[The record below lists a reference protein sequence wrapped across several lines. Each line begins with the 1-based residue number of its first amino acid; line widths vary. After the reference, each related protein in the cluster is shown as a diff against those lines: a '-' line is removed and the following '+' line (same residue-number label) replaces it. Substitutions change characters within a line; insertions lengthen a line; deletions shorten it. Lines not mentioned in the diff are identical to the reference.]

1 MLEINGY
8 SDLQQ
13 LHVSKRT
20 HVFRAKR
27 DKDNQSVILKK
38 LTADYPSV
46 KNILRYRHEFEI
58 LQKIS
63 SAAVIKAYGLE
74 KALGSYILVLEDFG
88 GDDLNKVFP
97 EKVRLDVFL
106 PIAIKLAQALA
117 DIHASDIVHKDI
129 NPSNIIYNQNTDEIR
144 IIDFELSTTLD
155 AETPLPVNPNIL
167 AGTPTYMSPEQTGRM
182 NRKIDYRSDYYS
194 LGVTFYKLLTGK
206 LPFYSADTME
216 LVYCHI
222 AKQCASVHEIEPSVN
237 ESVSQI
243 ISKLMAKNAEDR
255 YQSAQGIISD
265 LQECQKQ
272 HEQKGKIEPF
282 ELAKND
288 FSWKFKLP
296 QKLYGREKEVDR
308 LLQVFAKAAGGSTQ
322 LVMVKGYSGVGK
334 TSLVREVQK
343 PITEKR
349 GNFCSGKFDQLQ
361 KSIPYSALIQSMSVF
376 VEYLL
381 KEDADALAEWN
392 VKINKAIGVYGQV
405 LVDVIPNLSL
415 IIGPQ
420 PPVREVSAAEAKIRF
435 NMVFSLFIKA
445 VCQPNHPFVLFLDDL
460 QWIDSASLNLFT
472 ILLTNN
478 SIQNLLVIGAYR
490 ENEIDNLH
498 PLIAAKKGW
507 KEFGVTINEIALD
520 DLSLENAAELTAD
533 ALNTDK
539 KSSQPL
545 AKLVYEKTNGN
556 AFYLTQLLKS
566 LAKEDLI
573 RYSIENKCWEWDV
586 EKIGNKDITDN
597 VASLMVR
604 KIEQLSEKAQYI
616 IKMAA
621 CIGHTFTIH
630 ILSLISEEE
639 HSKTMVYLWEAIREE
654 LIFSA
659 GTDVQ
664 ETEATEEFADIYKM
678 SFKFAHDRIQQAA
691 YHLIPVDKRKSIHLK
706 VGRLL
711 SNSLADNEIEDEIF
725 SIVNHLNQG
734 KKLVKSEDEIIHII
748 ELNIRAGRKA
758 KNSAAYDSAIN
769 FFREAFS
776 ISKSDNWT
784 KHHQMFFELHLERA
798 ECEFFIGNFSEA
810 DVLLRQALNHAET
823 AVERG
828 KVYIQLIAQ
837 SSIQGKYIDSIHT
850 GIKAFECFDI
860 KLPPLEDKGTITN
873 YIKEQEEWYNRHWGD
888 RPIAELY
895 DLPITDDPAQEI
907 LKIISVNLFDCCVI
921 SSPFYLP
928 VLSFVSV
935 NLSIEHGN
943 TANSAYAYVGHGM
956 VMSSSYQDYTAAY
969 EFGLLGKRITE
980 EKLENERAACK
991 TMNVFWGFLSH
1002 LKTHVNL
1009 VPPMMEKAY
1018 QTGLNGGDF
1027 VHASYCLVNG
1037 HRSLISMGMSLV
1049 EAEQKTKEYLDNFKR
1064 INADVMHDL
1073 CCASSGAFIKYMR
1086 GKTLSDASF
1095 DTEDFSASQFLDA
1108 FSVLKLFLVFADIY
1122 RMFGFYVMN
1131 QDEHAFNV
1139 ANQFQINVSF
1149 ADNYIHGEEFRFYS
1163 SLIYLRMYH
1172 FLSGKDKKKYLA
1184 KVKENYEFIK
1194 KIAINAPINFENHEY
1209 LVAAE
1214 IARVEGRDMDA
1225 INFYDKAIKSA
1236 SKYEHVPYEAVANEC
1251 MARFWFEH
1259 DKEEIA
1265 ETYLRKSYYAYKLWG
1280 ADRKVEQIEQDYL
1293 YLILPKVLVDKTSES
1308 SHQSVDSTMLTKFYN
1323 LTSESVLKVS
1333 QAISKE
1339 ITLDGFL
1346 KNMMDIL
1353 IENSGAQKCVL
1364 LLERD
1369 GEFMVEAEGSS
1380 DKSKTEVMQSIPLN
1394 EVNKN
1399 GHCGLPIS
1407 VINFVVRTQKDII
1420 LSDASIDDEFSN
1432 DEYIRQSR
1440 PHSLLCHPVVHHN
1453 NVMGVL
1459 YFENSVTKG
1468 VFGEHHLEFLKML
1481 SSQVA
1486 ISIENALIYQHLEDL
1501 VDKRTHDLVEA
1512 QEQLVQSG
1520 KMAAL
1525 GGLVSGIA
1533 HEINT
1538 PLGNSIT
1545 STSLLSVITD
1555 QAMKKF
1561 NKGELKETDLRQY
1574 LLKSSKTIGFVAE
1587 ALAKVDML
1595 ILRFKQ
1601 IAVDQSEEK
1610 HRLFDLKSHLEEIIG
1625 RAKLMLEMEMFDFH
1639 LECDKPIV
1647 IDSYPSVFYQII
1659 VELLSNTLLHAYENK
1674 SSGEVYIK
1682 VSQEGEQVKIIYSD
1696 KGRGIPQENIAMVFD
1711 PFYTS
1716 NRSKGSAGLGLY
1728 ILYILVVKQLSGAI
1742 ECTSSAENGTCFT
1755 ICFKGVNSNLS

>member
-27 DKDNQSVILKK
+27 DKDNQTVILKK
-38 LTADYPSV
+38 LTDDYPSV
-46 KNILRYRHEFEI
+46 KNILRYKYEFEI
-58 LQKIS
+58 LQKVS
-63 SAAVIKAYGLE
+63 FDSVIKAIGLE
-74 KALGSYILVLEDFG
+74 KKLGGYLLVLEDFG

-97 EKVRLDVFL
+97 QKINLEVFL
-106 PIAIKLAQALA
+106 PLAIKITQALA
-117 DIHASDIVHKDI
+117 DIHSEDIVHKDI
-129 NPSNIIYNQNTDEIR
+129 NPSNIIYNWKTREIKV
-144 IIDFELSTTLD
+144 IDFELSTTLGS
-155 AETPLPVNPNIL
+155 EIPLPVNPNIL
-167 AGTPTYMSPEQTGRM
+167 VGTPTYMSPEQTGRM
-182 NRKIDYRSDYYS
+182 NREIDYRSDYYS
-194 LGVTFYKLLTGK
+194 LGVTFYKLLTGE
-206 LPFYSADTME
+206 LPFYSTDTME
-216 LVYCHI
+216 LIYCHI
-222 AKQCASVHEIEPSVN
+222 AKQCAPVHTIEPSAT
-237 ESVSQI
+237 EAVSQI

-265 LQECQKQ
+265 LQECQRQ
-272 HEQKGKIEPF
+272 YELSGKIEPF

-288 FSWKFKLP
+288 FSWKFKLS
-296 QKLYGREKEVDR
+296 QKLYGREKEVDK
-308 LLQVFAKAAGGSTQ
+308 LLQVFAKVAGGETQ
-322 LVMVKGYSGVGK
+322 LITVKGYSGVGK
-334 TSLVREVQK
+334 TSLIREVQK
-343 PITEKR
+343 PIVQKR

-361 KSIPYSALIQSMSVF
+361 KSIPYSALIQALSVF

-381 KEDADALAEWN
+381 KEDVETLTEWK
-392 VKINKAIGVYGQV
+392 VKINNAVGVYGQV
-405 LVDVIPNLSL
+405 LVDVIPSLTL

-420 PPVREVSAAEAKIRF
+420 PPVQEVSPAEAKIRF
-435 NMVFSLFIKA
+435 NMVFSLFVKA
-445 VCQPNHPFVLFLDDL
+445 VSQPGHPFVLFLDDL
-460 QWIDSASLNLFT
+460 QWIDSASLNLLT
-472 ILLTNN
+472 ILLSDN
-478 SIQNLLVIGAYR
+478 SIKNLLIIGSYR
-490 ENEIDNLH
+490 ENEIDSLH
-498 PLIAAKKGW
+498 QLAMALNEW
-507 KEFGVTINEIALD
+507 KELGEVNEIALG

-539 KSSQPL
+539 KSSLPL
-545 AKLVYEKTNGN
+545 AKLVHEKTHGN

-566 LAKEDLI
+566 LAKENLI
-573 RYSIENKCWEWDV
+573 RYSIDNKCWEWDI
-586 EKIGNKDITDN
+586 EKIGKKGISEN
-597 VASLMVR
+597 VAGLMVR
-604 KIEQLSEKAQYI
+604 KIEQLSEKAQHI
-616 IKMAA
+616 LRMAA
-621 CIGHTFTIH
+621 CIGHTFSIH
-630 ILSLISEEE
+630 TLAVISEEDQ
-639 HSKTMVYLWEAIREE
+639 SKAMVYLWEAIREE

-659 GTDVQ
+659 GTGVQ
-664 ETEATEEFADIYKM
+664 EVAMAEEFADIYKIP
-678 SFKFAHDRIQQAA
+678 FKFAHDRIQQSA
-691 YHLIPVDKRKSIHLK
+691 YHLIPADKRKSIHLK
-706 VGRLL
+706 IGRLL
-711 SNSLADNEIEDEIF
+711 INSLTASEIEDEIF

-734 KKLVKSEDEIIHII
+734 KKLVENEDEIVSII
-748 ELNIRAGRKA
+748 ELNIMAGRKA
-758 KNSAAYDSAIN
+758 KNSAAYDSAIK

-776 ISKSDNWT
+776 ISKNDNWS

-798 ECEFFIGNFSEA
+798 ECEFFMGNFSEA
-810 DVLLRQALNHAET
+810 DVLLRQALNHAVT
-823 AVERG
+823 PVEKG

-850 GIKAFECFDI
+850 GIKAFECFGI

-873 YIKEQEEWYNRHWGD
+873 YIKEQEDWYNKHWGD

-928 VLSFVSV
+928 VLSFASV

-956 VMSSSYQDYTAAY
+956 VMSSSYQNYVAAY

-1018 QTGLNGGDF
+1018 QTGTNGGDF

-1037 HRSLISMGMSLV
+1037 HRSLMSMGMSLV
-1049 EAEQKTKEYLDNFKR
+1049 DAEEKTKEYLDNFKR

-1086 GKTLSDASF
+1086 GKTISDTSF
-1095 DTEDFSASQFLDA
+1095 DTEDFSASQFLETFA
-1108 FSVLKLFLVFADIY
+1108 GLKLFFVFADIY
-1122 RMFGFYVMN
+1122 RMFGFYIMG
-1131 QDEHAFNV
+1131 QDEHALSV
-1139 ANQFQINVSF
+1139 ANQFENNVSF

-1163 SLIYLRMYH
+1163 SLIYLRMIDS
-1172 FLSGKDKKKYLA
+1172 FSGKDKKKYLA
-1184 KVKENYEFIK
+1184 KVKENFKFIK
-1194 KIAINAPINFENHEY
+1194 EIAINAPINFENHEY
-1209 LVAAE
+1209 LIAAE

-1236 SKYEHVPYEAVANEC
+1236 SKYDHVQYEAVANEC
-1251 MARFWFEH
+1251 MARFWF
-1259 DKEEIA
+1259 DRNKEEIA
-1265 ETYLRKSYYAYKLWG
+1265 EVYLRKSYYAYKLWG
-1280 ADRKVEQIEQDYL
+1280 ADRKVEQLEQDYL
-1293 YLILPKVLVDKTSES
+1293 YVIMPKIASDRTTVSA
-1308 SHQSVDSTMLTKFYN
+1308 HQSVDSTMLTKFYN

-1339 ITLDGFL
+1339 ISLDGFL
-1346 KNMMDIL
+1346 KNMMHIL

-1369 GEFMVEAEGSS
+1369 GEFMVEAEGTS
-1380 DKSKTEVMQSIPLN
+1380 DKNKTEIMQSIPLN
-1394 EVNKN
+1394 EVNK
-1399 GHCGLPIS
+1399 GGCCGLPIS
-1407 VINFVVRTQKDII
+1407 VINFVIRTQKDII
-1420 LSDASIDDEFSN
+1420 LSDASIDEEFSN
-1432 DEYIRQSR
+1432 DEYIRKFH

-1481 SSQVA
+1481 SAQLA
-1486 ISIENALIYQHLEDL
+1486 ISIENALVYQHLEDL
-1501 VDKRTHDLVEA
+1501 VEKRTRDLVDA

-1545 STSLLSVITD
+1545 STSLLSVITNK
-1555 QAMKKF
+1555 AMKKF
-1561 NKGELKETDLRQY
+1561 DKGELKEDELKQHF
-1574 LLKSSKTIGFVAE
+1574 LKSNKTIGYIAE

-1601 IAVDQSEEK
+1601 IAVDQGDEK
-1610 HRLFDLKSHLEEIIG
+1610 RRLFDLKSHLEEITG
-1625 RAKLMLEMEMFDFH
+1625 RAKVMLNMERFDFH
-1639 LECDKPIV
+1639 LEFNKPIV
-1647 IDSYPSVFYQII
+1647 IDSYPNVFFQII
-1659 VELLSNTLLHAYENK
+1659 FELLSNTLLHAYENK
-1674 SSGEVYIK
+1674 DGGEVYIK
-1682 VSQEGEQVKIIYSD
+1682 ASQEDGTVNIVYRD
-1696 KGRGIPQENIAMVFD
+1696 KGRGISEENIAMVFD

-1716 NRSKGSAGLGLY
+1716 SRSKGSAGLGLY
-1728 ILYILVVKQLSGAI
+1728 IIYILVAKQLNGTI
-1742 ECTSSAENGTCFT
+1742 NCTSSAEAGTCFT
-1755 ICFKGVNSNLS
+1755 ISFQYKNKVHT